1 MAGVNSHFAEVTEN
15 VLRMQDITIPNDTR
29 KATKLRMKALRDKQ
43 CFNTQ
48 VAYMSSVFCPDR
60 QASLMPLSLNNN
72 CPSTLHFK
80 VPSKSTQLP
89 WSKTSP
95 FRKIRMPLSLF
106 KMIVISNTPTASTWH
121 DFRRKLHKLF
131 FQFLFQVNG
140 NCLQGT
146 TSRY

>member
-1 MAGVNSHFAEVTEN
+1 MKIGT
-15 VLRMQDITIPNDTR
+15 ITPLFYYSK
-29 KATKLRMKALRDKQ
+29 KATKLAIIVFRAKQ
-43 CFNTQ
+43 CFNTLF
-48 VAYMSSVFCPDR
+48 AHMPSVFCPDR
-60 QASLMPLSLNNN
+60 EASLMPLSLKNS

-89 WSKTSP
+89 LSKTSP
-95 FRKIRMPLSLF
+95 FKKVLMPLSLF

-131 FQFLFQVNG
+131 FQFLFQVNCI
-140 NCLQGT
+140 CLHGT